1 MKIYICADF
10 SQDGIE
16 LLEAAGHEV
25 RTGGW
30 GYKNEILDEDQL
42 IDEIKDA
49 EVLFIGYEEV
59 TKKVLDNTDL
69 YVIFSIRGGARAN
82 IDVDYATELGIP
94 VFCTFGREALPVAD
108 FTVGQLLC
116 ITRKI
121 ARADRELRRGLF
133 TAPEKEIGSDK
144 DVIWDMTPEGPWQ
157 SRKGIELE
165 GKTMGLIGFGTV
177 GKQVAAR
184 LNGFEMNVVT
194 YDPYQKAE
202 DIKRYGVK
210 KLELEDLLKTSD
222 IISFHAKVTAENAN
236 MIGAEQFAIMKDGVF
251 IINNARAGLIEEE
264 ALRQALRSGKLG
276 GLALDVFHSEP
287 IRETDEYFDYDN
299 VIVTPHIAGAG
310 RDVIYL
316 QSVMLT
322 NDLLF
327 YLAGGIPKPIVN
339 PEVFE
344 NKEVKMNGISQ
355 NSCYLER
362 V

>member
-10 SQDGIE
+10 SRDGIE

-30 GYKNEILDEDQL
+30 GYEGDVIDEDCL
-42 IDEIKDA
+42 IREIGDA
-49 EVLFIGYEEV
+49 QVLFVGYEEV
-59 TKKVLDNTDL
+59 TKKVLDSTGL
-69 YVIFSIRGGARAN
+69 KVILSIRGGARAN
-82 IDVDYATELGIP
+82 IDVDYATQLGIP
-94 VFCTFGREALPVAD
+94 VFFTFGREALPVAD
-108 FTVGQLLC
+108 FTMGQLLC

-133 TAPEKEIGSDK
+133 TAPDKSYGSDK

-177 GKQVAAR
+177 GRQVAVRAR
-184 LNGFEMNVVT
+184 AFGLNVVV
-194 YDPYQKAE
+194 YDPYQSAE
-202 DIKRYGVK
+202 SMGEYGVQ
-210 KLELEDLLKTSD
+210 KLELEALLGAAD
-222 IISFHAKVTAENAN
+222 IISFHAKVTADNEG
-236 MIGAEQFAIMKDGVF
+236 MIGVGQFALMKDGVY
-251 IINNARAGLIEEE
+251 ILNNARAGLMVEED
-264 ALRQALRSGKLG
+264 LRQALRSGKLG

-287 IRETDEYFDYDN
+287 IKENDEYFEYDN

-316 QSVMLT
+316 QSVMLV

-327 YLAGGIPKPIVN
+327 YLAGGRPKPICN
-339 PEVFE
+339 PEVFANE
-344 NKEVKMNGISQ
+344 N
-355 NSCYLER
+355 LR
-362 V
+362 R